1 MTFGELTN
9 AYLSWLGPRPSATRY
24 RALYARHFRHTP
36 LHARPA
42 DQVSRHDVLLIKQ
55 QYESTPAQCSKAIG
69 LIKQAYNWGLDRIDP
84 QTHQPLYDGS
94 NPAARVTKPSGLPRE
109 RLMDRTELRAL
120 LGSLHLLNHKYQA
133 FLVCRL
139 LVPCRIKELCEMR
152 RDSVNLESGKWFKR
166 TTKNGRAQYV
176 LIATQALPFLRLL
189 PPAGEFFFQGAY
201 QRPIQRESVR
211 KIWSLYRR
219 TIGLAD
225 VQLLD
230 FRRTL
235 ATYLYTELQA
245 DELTV
250 KALLNHYDGR
260 PVAVYTRLNYDR
272 LAEITQRYADW
283 IWSHRPQED
292 DHEQIDMGFDTRDD
306 AREPAQRHPDL
317 LLAR

>member
-1 MTFGELTN
+1 
-9 AYLSWLGPRPSATRY
+9 
-24 RALYARHFRHTP
+24 
-36 LHARPA
+36 
-42 DQVSRHDVLLIKQ
+42 
-55 QYESTPAQCSKAIG
+55 
-69 LIKQAYNWGLDRIDP
+69 
-84 QTHQPLYDGS
+84 
-94 NPAARVTKPSGLPRE
+94 
-109 RLMDRTELRAL
+109 
-120 LGSLHLLNHKYQA
+120 
-133 FLVCRL
+133 
-139 LVPCRIKELCEMR
+139 MR

-166 TTKNGRAQYV
+166 TTKNGRPQYV
-176 LIATQALPFLRLL
+176 LIATQALPYLRQL

-211 KIWSLYRR
+211 KIWSLYRS

-283 IWSHRPQED
+283 IWSHLPQED
-292 DHEQIDMGFDTRDD
+292 DHEQITLGFDTRDD
-306 AREPAQRHPDL
+306 AREPAERRPHL
-317 LLAR
+317 VLTRG